1 MSRPLIPRG
10 GVHDRDYPNFKS
22 SGGEPSSWFAREH
35 ASDPPH
41 IIYIYILF
49 SFFSSTLSSSS
60 PLPPSLWFFVFLL
73 FLSLAART
81 GFLGTRYK
89 GGVTSD
95 APRKFISRFN
105 AAALLALI
113 YIHSPKPRTAS
124 GARLVSSPDRTPLS
138 TGLSCKSL
146 NT

>member
-1 MSRPLIPRG
+1 MVCAGTRSRPTT
-10 GVHDRDYPNFKS
+10 H
-22 SGGEPSSWFAREH
+22 
-35 ASDPPH
+35 
-41 IIYIYILF
+41 YIYILF
-49 SFFSSTLSSSS
+49 SFFSSTLS
-60 PLPPSLWFFVFLL
+60 PCLPPPLCFFVFLL

-81 GFLGTRYK
+81 GFLATRYK

-113 YIHSPKPRTAS
+113 YIHSPKPRTTS
-124 GARLVSSPDRTPLS
+124 GARLVSSPERTLLS

-146 NT
+146 NTWRRIAATNVPSPTRLIKTDGACRGYY